1 MKYKLIEHHYDMEAG
16 TEWFDAGPAVPSL
29 WEGESRVVTAI
40 DGDGSATAMRIVP
53 INKLEK
59 INAVD

>member
-1 MKYKLIEHHYDMEAG
+1 MTPKTI
-16 TEWFDAGPAVPSL
+16 WFDAGPAVPSL

-40 DGDGSATAMRIVP
+40 DGDGSETAMRIVP

-59 INAVD
+59 IDA

>member
-1 MKYKLIEHHYDMEAG
+1 MKFRLIKNHYDMPAG

-40 DGDGSATAMRIVP
+40 DGDGSETAMRIVP
-53 INKLEK
+53 VSKLEK
-59 INAVD
+59 IDAVD

>member
-1 MKYKLIEHHYDMEAG
+1 MKYKLIENHYDMPAG

-53 INKLEK
+53 VNKLEK
-59 INAVD
+59 IDAMD